1 MKFTA
6 SVIAEGAVEHW
17 LMKIQEMMIK
27 SLFDNSKQSLVEY
40 PDENPLDRKKW
51 LFSYPAQ
58 CILLIDL
65 IKWTDGVTKA
75 IISQSEGNPNGINNF
90 LVFMR

>member
-1 MKFTA
+1 MTSAEPETLPEKVRFTA
-6 SVIAEGAVEHW
+6 SVMAEGAVEHW
-17 LMKIQEMMIK
+17 LMKIQEMMVK
-27 SLFDNSKQSLVEY
+27 SLYDCSKQSLKEY

-51 LFSYPAQ
+51 LFAYPAQ

-75 IISQSEGNPNGINNF
+75 IISQA
-90 LVFMR
+90 